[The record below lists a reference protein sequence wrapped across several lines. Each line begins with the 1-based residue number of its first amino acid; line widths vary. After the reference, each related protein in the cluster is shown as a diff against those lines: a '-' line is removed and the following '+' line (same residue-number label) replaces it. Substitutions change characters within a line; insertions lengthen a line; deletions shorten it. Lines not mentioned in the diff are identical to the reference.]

1 MSVLEEWDEL
11 IGENWEKNDQK
22 YLNPVVWIREHPKY
36 RTFKT
41 FITSSISNSYN
52 IIDKLVEDHNKII
65 SLFLNFK
72 TSDLSKLANPCVQ
85 DQSTI
90 FELIFENLK
99 KCSEYLNT
107 FLLDKADISIY
118 SV

>member
-1 MSVLEEWDEL
+1 MDSIQIVNRWAKNEEFSDYVSVLEEWDEL

-52 IIDKLVEDHNKII
+52 IIDKLV
-65 SLFLNFK
+65 
-72 TSDLSKLANPCVQ
+72 
-85 DQSTI
+85 
-90 FELIFENLK
+90 
-99 KCSEYLNT
+99 
-107 FLLDKADISIY
+107 
-118 SV
+118 